1 MANNNQGF
9 GSFDRP
15 LEQLAKE
22 NVGRIKAYV
31 SGSHYGPPKTEL
43 EKAVKAKLEKLLEK
57 MPDNMKAEFKRLCGE
72 TYPEP
77 EVPTEDEI
85 GKALSSMLIDMDL
98 TDKPENAQHTTMLIE
113 ALAGAFLKLHREHS

>member
-1 MANNNQGF
+1 MANDNQGF

-43 EKAVKAKLEKLLEK
+43 EKAVKAELEKILEK
-57 MPDNMKAEFKRLCGE
+57 MPDKLKPEFKRLLGE
-72 TYPEP
+72 MHPEP
-77 EVPTEDEI
+77 TAPTEDEI
-85 GKALSSMLIDMDL
+85 DKALSSMLIDMEF
-98 TDKPENAQHTTMLIE
+98 TNKSENTQHTTALIK
-113 ALAGAFLKLHREHS
+113 ALIGIARKSIR